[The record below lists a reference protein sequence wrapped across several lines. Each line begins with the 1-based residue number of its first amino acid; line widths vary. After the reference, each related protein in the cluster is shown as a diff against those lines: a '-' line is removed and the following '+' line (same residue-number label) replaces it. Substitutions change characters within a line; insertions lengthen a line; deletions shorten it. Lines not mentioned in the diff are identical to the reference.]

1 MRRPLLLLLML
12 GLLLGGCSTAQE
24 EQEKLQTASEY
35 NTELGLAYLRQGRDQ
50 MAMEKLRKAV
60 EQNPKNAQA
69 HHYLAVL
76 YQKLGENRKA
86 DQAYWAAL
94 QYTPDDPNLLNNYG
108 AFLCGRGKYDKAIQM
123 FRRVLKDPLYPARQ
137 AVYENIGLC
146 AQQKGDIKL
155 AEEYLQKSL
164 KANPRAPKS
173 LLALGQIRF
182 DQGDTAAARQYLYD
196 YLAVARH
203 NAESLWLGVLLA
215 AKAGNKDRLASY
227 KLLLKGKFPDAPQTA
242 RLRKLEAEGKL

>member
-12 GLLLGGCSTAQE
+12 ALLGACSAARE
-24 EQEKLQTASEY
+24 EQQKRQTASEY

-60 EQNPKNAQA
+60 EQDPKNAQA

-76 YQKLGENRKA
+76 YQKLGENDKA
-86 DQAYWAAL
+86 DQAYWKAL
-94 QYTPDDPNLLNNYG
+94 RYAPKDPNLLNNYG
-108 AFLCGRGKYDKAIQM
+108 AFLCGQGKYDRAIRL
-123 FRRVLKDPLYPARQ
+123 FRKVLEDPLYPARQ

-146 AQQKGDIKL
+146 AQQKGDLKL
-155 AEEYLQKSL
+155 AEEYLRKSL

-182 DQGDTAAARQYLYD
+182 DQGDAAAARQYLYD

-215 AKAGNKDRLASY
+215 AKTGNKDRLASY
-227 KLLLKGKFPDAPQTA
+227 KLLLKGKFPDSPQTA
-242 RLRKLEAEGKL
+242 KLKKMEAEGKI